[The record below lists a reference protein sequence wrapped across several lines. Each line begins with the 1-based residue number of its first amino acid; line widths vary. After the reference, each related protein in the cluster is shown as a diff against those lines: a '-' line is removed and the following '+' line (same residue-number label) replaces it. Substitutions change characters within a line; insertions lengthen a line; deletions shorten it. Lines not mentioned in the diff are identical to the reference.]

1 MTVTIGRRELLAA
14 LGGAVAA
21 WPLAARAQH
30 AERLPTI
37 GFLGAGTLSTDSP
50 WAAESAPPE
59 AQEPPVGI
67 GRRHHRSIAGPSNVA
82 CAARLLRWERPRS
95 QQASYCYGRTRV
107 LAPRG
112 TIGAVLSV
120 ECGASQEG
128 RLGHRRGTHLLED
141 FQSKLATKESQ
152 SYPTAQAQRRCIVS
166 LPPCSG

>member
-37 GFLGAGTLSTDSP
+37 GFLGAGTLSTYSP
-50 WAAESAPPE
+50 WAAEAP
-59 AQEPPVGI
+59 
-67 GRRHHRSIAGPSNVA
+67 RRHHRSIAGPSNVA

-120 ECGASQEG
+120 ECGASHEG

-152 SYPTAQAQRRCIVS
+152 SYPTCPSPETLHSQPSAM
-166 LPPCSG
+166 